1 MAAKGIIEK
10 ELSYIM
16 GIPNSPKDIGT
27 YDDLIKRL
35 EENRE
40 FRVKVLKNDTEKF
53 LRVDYKDEQYIVQIL
68 IEEFEVPELFTVA
81 HQINETDYNKIMESK
96 LGITTIMEFGESNI
110 DSYHLQLKLISAMMP
125 NLLGIMDFS
134 SQKLL
139 SGRWAAMAAESYIQP
154 APEYI
159 YTIQAINDE
168 DGSVWLH
175 THGLRRCGS
184 LELEIMGS
192 DTESYQEHGTVIQM
206 IAKNIVTNRYLE
218 EEKEPFYIGEGI
230 VGTWVALEEVLDS
243 YPPES
248 LGGSAGRD
256 EEHGETAVIY
266 VYLTEDDYK
275 KGKYTHISAANETM
289 QNNLVYFISDEET
302 ARMKGLALE
311 RWGYFADAVTNPENN
326 GLIKFGILVDEQYRR
341 EGDANLEHLWFH
353 IEGIDGDNIRG
364 TLINQPYYIANLN
377 EEDKMT
383 INKSELTD
391 WIIYTPFAEIT
402 PDKVYLLDERKKY
415 FN

>member
-16 GIPNSPKDIGT
+16 GIPELPKDIGM

-81 HQINETDYNKIMESK
+81 HQINENDYNKIMESK
-96 LGITTIMEFGESNI
+96 LGVTTIMEFGESNI
-110 DSYHLQLKLISAMMP
+110 DSYHLQLKLISTMIP
-125 NLLGIMDFS
+125 SLLGIMDFS

-139 SGRWAAMAAESYIQP
+139 SGRWAKMAAESYIQP

-184 LELEIMGS
+184 LELEIIGS
-192 DTESYQEHGTVIQM
+192 DTENYQNDCQKYSY
-206 IAKNIVTNRYLE
+206 
-218 EEKEPFYIGEGI
+218 
-230 VGTWVALEEVLDS
+230 
-243 YPPES
+243 
-248 LGGSAGRD
+248 
-256 EEHGETAVIY
+256 
-266 VYLTEDDYK
+266 
-275 KGKYTHISAANETM
+275 
-289 QNNLVYFISDEET
+289 
-302 ARMKGLALE
+302 
-311 RWGYFADAVTNPENN
+311 
-326 GLIKFGILVDEQYRR
+326 
-341 EGDANLEHLWFH
+341 
-353 IEGIDGDNIRG
+353 
-364 TLINQPYYIANLN
+364 
-377 EEDKMT
+377 
-383 INKSELTD
+383 
-391 WIIYTPFAEIT
+391 
-402 PDKVYLLDERKKY
+402 
-415 FN
+415 

>member
-16 GIPNSPKDIGT
+16 GIPESPNEIET

-35 EENRE
+35 EKNSE
-40 FRVKVLKNDTEKF
+40 FNVKVLKNDTEKF

-96 LGITTIMEFGESNI
+96 LGVTTIVEFGKSNI
-110 DSYHLQLKLISAMMP
+110 DSYHLQLKLISTMIP

-139 SGRWAAMAAESYIQP
+139 SGRWAKMAAESYIQP

-184 LELEIMGS
+184 LELEIIGS
-192 DTESYQEHGTVIQM
+192 NTESYQDHGTVIQM

-230 VGTWVALEEVLDS
+230 VGTWVPLEKVLDS
-243 YPPES
+243 YPSEC
-248 LGGSAGRD
+248 LGGSDGRND
-256 EEHGETAVIY
+256 EHAETAVIY
-266 VYLTEDDYK
+266 VYLTEEDYK
-275 KGKYTHISAANETM
+275 NGKYSHISSVNEVM
-289 QNNLVYFISDEET
+289 QNNPLYFISDEET
-302 ARMKGLALE
+302 MRMKGLALE
-311 RWGYFADAVTNPENN
+311 RWEYFTEAITNPENN
-326 GLIKFGILVDEQYRR
+326 GLIKFGILVDEKYRT

-353 IEGIDGDNIRG
+353 IEGVDGDKVRG
-364 TLINQPYYIANLN
+364 TLINQPYYIENLN

-383 INKSELTD
+383 IDKSELTD

>member
-16 GIPNSPKDIGT
+16 GIPELPKDIGM

-81 HQINETDYNKIMESK
+81 HQINENDYNKIMESK
-96 LGITTIMEFGESNI
+96 LGVTTIMEFGESNI
-110 DSYHLQLKLISAMMP
+110 DSYHLQLKLISTMIP
-125 NLLGIMDFS
+125 SLLGIMDFS

-139 SGRWAAMAAESYIQP
+139 SGRWAKMAAESYIQP

-184 LELEIMGS
+184 LELEIIGS
-192 DTESYQEHGTVIQM
+192 DTENYQNHGTAIQM

-230 VGTWVALEEVLDS
+230 VGTWLPLEEVLDG

-256 EEHGETAVIY
+256 DEHGETAVVY
-266 VYLTEDDYK
+266 VYLTEEDYK
-275 KGKYTHISAANETM
+275 NGRYAHISSVNEIM
-289 QNNLVYFISDEET
+289 KNN
-302 ARMKGLALE
+302 
-311 RWGYFADAVTNPENN
+311 P
-326 GLIKFGILVDEQYRR
+326 
-341 EGDANLEHLWFH
+341 
-353 IEGIDGDNIRG
+353 
-364 TLINQPYYIANLN
+364 
-377 EEDKMT
+377 
-383 INKSELTD
+383 
-391 WIIYTPFAEIT
+391 
-402 PDKVYLLDERKKY
+402 
-415 FN
+415 

>member
-16 GIPNSPKDIGT
+16 GIPESPNEIET

-35 EENRE
+35 EKNSE
-40 FRVKVLKNDTEKF
+40 FNVKVLKNDTEKF

-96 LGITTIMEFGESNI
+96 LGVTTIVEFGKSNI
-110 DSYHLQLKLISAMMP
+110 DSYHLQLKLISTMIP

-139 SGRWAAMAAESYIQP
+139 SGRWAKMAAESYIQP

-184 LELEIMGS
+184 LELEIIGS
-192 DTESYQEHGTVIQM
+192 NTESYQDHGTVIQM

-230 VGTWVALEEVLDS
+230 VGTWVPLEKVLDS
-243 YPPES
+243 YPSEC
-248 LGGSAGRD
+248 LGGSDGRND
-256 EEHGETAVIY
+256 EHAETAVIY
-266 VYLTEDDYK
+266 VYLSLI
-275 KGKYTHISAANETM
+275 HI
-289 QNNLVYFISDEET
+289 
-302 ARMKGLALE
+302 
-311 RWGYFADAVTNPENN
+311 
-326 GLIKFGILVDEQYRR
+326 
-341 EGDANLEHLWFH
+341 
-353 IEGIDGDNIRG
+353 
-364 TLINQPYYIANLN
+364 
-377 EEDKMT
+377 
-383 INKSELTD
+383 
-391 WIIYTPFAEIT
+391 
-402 PDKVYLLDERKKY
+402 
-415 FN
+415 